1 LRSSRRLWTSPQLGE
16 EPQRVHPGEH
26 GDAAAELL
34 DLEAPGP
41 YRRWAPSGR
50 SVGPEQRQGRVDGS
64 GLADAQYREEMTG
77 VVISSAGTAATQ
89 GHRRPNAMDPTIG

>member
-1 LRSSRRLWTSPQLGE
+1 
-16 EPQRVHPGEH
+16 
-26 GDAAAELL
+26 
-34 DLEAPGP
+34 
-41 YRRWAPSGR
+41 
-50 SVGPEQRQGRVDGS
+50 VGPEQRQGRVDGS